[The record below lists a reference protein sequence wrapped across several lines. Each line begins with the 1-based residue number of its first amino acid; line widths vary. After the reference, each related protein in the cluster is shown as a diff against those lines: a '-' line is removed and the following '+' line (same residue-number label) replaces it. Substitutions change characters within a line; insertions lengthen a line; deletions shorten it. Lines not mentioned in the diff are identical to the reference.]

1 MASMLGDPQIDH
13 SGGLGVDQPQQVVSP
28 EQMQQMQAEASQL
41 EQARKEILSR
51 IMHPKALARIA
62 NIAAA
67 NPHKARSLEDRFINS
82 AREGQILEQVTEQD
96 LVKMIG
102 ASNREKG
109 MQAKIKFARRK
120 SLLDSAGTD
129 PEFVKRLGI
138 DISFIEGWD
147 EQLSDEASASQYSD
161 ISVEEPADTGEAKDG
176 DSDGDDDDDAA

>member
-1 MASMLGDPQIDH
+1 
-13 SGGLGVDQPQQVVSP
+13 
-28 EQMQQMQAEASQL
+28 
-41 EQARKEILSR
+41 
-51 IMHPKALARIA
+51 
-62 NIAAA
+62 
-67 NPHKARSLEDRFINS
+67 
-82 AREGQILEQVTEQD
+82 
-96 LVKMIG
+96 
-102 ASNREKG
+102 

-147 EQLSDEASASQYSD
+147 EQLSDEASASQYAPSAHANPAPLHAHDLSLSFGVLACLFWLRRRGPVCSHADQHGSVLTGAMTGRRYSD